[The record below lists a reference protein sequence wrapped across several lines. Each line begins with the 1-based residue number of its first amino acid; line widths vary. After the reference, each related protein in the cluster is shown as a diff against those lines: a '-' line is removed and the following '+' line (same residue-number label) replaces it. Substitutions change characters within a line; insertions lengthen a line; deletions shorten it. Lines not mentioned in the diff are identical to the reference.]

1 MPRKK
6 GKSEKDNSLVVKF
19 NDISN
24 FAGKTAKIPKRSEE
38 FYRSKL
44 KESLSSGNDRDTA
57 SAYFGWVSL
66 SADNGDYDG
75 AEKLIAA
82 AKQKFGEYLDLYFL
96 RLLVYVNSGDFKN
109 ALENGK
115 YYFELYEKTVP
126 EKNPHLNQSYAHFCD
141 GLWLA
146 SEAARRTA
154 NFNES
159 LEYQIKAVETEPQN
173 HYRRII
179 LASNLGKDG
188 KIEEAIAVLNDG
200 LEKYPREIAF
210 ENAKALVY
218 GDAEKFD
225 RAEGILDGLLKKNKN
240 DIDAM
245 INFGVILEKK
255 GDYDRSESFFK
266 KALLIDPRHDVART
280 NLENLKKTI
289 DCEPQK
295 ISLCM
300 IVKNEEKFL
309 PDCLKTAKGLY
320 DELIVVDTGSTDR
333 TMEIAAEYGAK
344 IYEHPWENDFSLHRN
359 QSIDYATG
367 DWILI
372 LDADEELDPAEHGM
386 IRSVVKRKDID
397 AISFVVYNKIQG
409 GRTGFLN
416 SHRMFR
422 NKKEYRYS
430 GIVHNQLLMDG
441 MTLSSQLKVFHHG
454 YGLSEEKMKAK
465 GRRTEVLLKK
475 QLEENPD
482 NAFAHFNLA
491 QIYRGLSEPELSI
504 EHAQKVIDILD
515 PDNLDR
521 RHVYVMAL
529 DQIGCAYVGLDNNE
543 KAKEAF
549 YKALELKDDYLDPLF
564 NLGYVYSK
572 EGDYDKADELFLRYL
587 AVRKNFSEH
596 REWMGLILN
605 NLNSQFAVY
614 YGLGLSR
621 YFKNNIDKALEYF
634 HKVIDEV
641 GDFEFTQ
648 HLIARCYRHKKEF
661 DKVIFHCNQAI
672 EHHHEDSEI
681 YIILGEA
688 YLNVGEKKKAADS
701 FEKSI
706 TYGGSDDSALL
717 GLAGAASLDGDYDKA
732 LEVVEKVLE
741 KSPNSPQAL
750 AARGDLLYNS
760 DNFSSAAESYRD
772 QTRSDSNDP
781 SPWNNLGNCL
791 IKQHNYASAEECY
804 RKALETS
811 PGFALGYRNLA
822 VCLLK
827 QDKLD
832 ESVAYFEKYLQSNSL
847 DFAINATL
855 GDVYYKLKDYWK
867 AISYYETYIN
877 QKPDQLSAILRMA
890 DCYFNLNKLESA
902 KMGYLAVIKK
912 EPGNS
917 IAQQRL
923 GELDRHFQAVGV
935 H

>member
-1 MPRKK
+1 MAKKK
-6 GKSEKDNSLVVKF
+6 GKTKEDNSLAVKF

-24 FAGKTAKIPKRSEE
+24 FAGKTAKIPKQNDK
-38 FYRSKL
+38 FYRNKL
-44 KESLSSGNDRDTA
+44 SRSLSSGDDRQA
-57 SAYFGWVSL
+57 ALVYFGWIPSL
-66 SADNGDYDG
+66 IDKGDY
-75 AEKLIAA
+75 AKPEELLAA
-82 AKQKFGEYLDLYFL
+82 AREKFGEYLDLYFL
-96 RLLVYVNSGDFKN
+96 RLLLYVNSENYKKAIESGREYLDLHKN
-109 ALENGK
+109 TDPA
-115 YYFELYEKTVP
+115 
-126 EKNPHLNQSYAHFCD
+126 KNDHLNQSFTYYCD
-141 GLWLA
+141 ALWLA

-159 LEYQIKAVETEPQN
+159 LDYQKKAMEIEPQN

-188 KIEEAIAVLNDG
+188 KIDDAIAILDDG
-200 LEKYPREIAF
+200 LVKYPREMAF

-225 RAEGILDGLLKKNKN
+225 KAEEVVTGLLKKNKN

-255 GDYDRSESFFK
+255 GDYDRAESFFK
-266 KALLIDPRHDVART
+266 NALKVDPKHDVARE

-289 DCEPQK
+289 DDKPQK

-309 PDCLKTAKGLY
+309 PQCLKTVNGLY

-333 TMEIAAEYGAK
+333 TMEIAAEFGGK
-344 IYEHPWENDFSLHRN
+344 IYQHPWENDFSLHRN

-386 IRSVVKRKDID
+386 IRSVIKRRDID
-397 AISFVVYNKIQG
+397 AVSFVVYNKIQG

-416 SHRMFR
+416 SHRMFK
-422 NKKEYRYS
+422 NKNEYRYS
-430 GIVHNQLLMDG
+430 GIVHNQLVMDG
-441 MTLSSQLKVFHHG
+441 ITLSSQLKVFHHG

-465 GRRTEVLLKK
+465 GRRTEALLKK

-491 QIYRGLSEPELSI
+491 QIYRGLSEPEQCL

-515 PDNLDR
+515 PENLDR

-529 DQIGCAYVGLDNNE
+529 DQIGCAYVGLEDNE

-572 EGDYDKADELFLRYL
+572 ESDYDKADELFLRYL
-587 AVRKNFSEH
+587 VVRDNFSEH

-605 NLNSQFAVY
+605 NLSSQFAVY
-614 YGLGLSR
+614 YGLGLSQ
-621 YFKNNIDKALEYF
+621 YFRNNIDKALEYF

-661 DKVIFHCNQAI
+661 DKVIVHCNQAI
-672 EHHHEDSEI
+672 KNDHEDSEI
-681 YIILGEA
+681 YILLGEA
-688 YLNVGEKKKAADS
+688 YLNTGEHKKATEC
-701 FEKSI
+701 FEKSS
-706 TYGGSDDSALL
+706 TFGGPSDAALL
-717 GLAGAASLDGDYDKA
+717 GLAGAASLEGDRNKAMEAIEKA
-732 LEVVEKVLE
+732 LKLT
-741 KSPNSPQAL
+741 PNSPQAL
-750 AARGDLLYNS
+750 ASKGDLLYDFN
-760 DNFSSAAESYRD
+760 NFSSAAESYRN
-772 QTRSDSNDP
+772 QTRANANDP

-791 IKQHNYASAEECY
+791 LKQNNYASAEEYY
-804 RKALETS
+804 RKSLEIS
-811 PGFALGYRNLA
+811 PDFALGYRNLA
-822 VCLLK
+822 VSLLK
-827 QDKLD
+827 QDRLD
-832 ESVAYFEKYLQSNSL
+832 ESVAYFEKYLQNNPL
-847 DFAINATL
+847 DSGISATL
-855 GDVYYKLKDYWK
+855 GDIYYKLKDYWK
-867 AISYYETYIN
+867 AISHYENYLGKKPN
-877 QKPDQLSAILRMA
+877 QFSAILRMS
-890 DCYFNLNKLESA
+890 DCYFNLNKLDSA
-902 KMGYLAVIKK
+902 KLGYQAVLKMD
-912 EPGNS
+912 PDNS
-917 IAQQRL
+917 MAEQRL
-923 GELDRHFQAVGV
+923 GELNEFNQAVDTQ
-935 H
+935 